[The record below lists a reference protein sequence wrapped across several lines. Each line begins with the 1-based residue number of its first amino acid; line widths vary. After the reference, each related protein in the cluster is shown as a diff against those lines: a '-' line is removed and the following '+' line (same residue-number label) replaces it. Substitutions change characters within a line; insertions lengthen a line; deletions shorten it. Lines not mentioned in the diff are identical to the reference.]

1 MSAVEVAL
9 TIAAALG
16 AGLTGGVYL
25 AFSFLV
31 LPAFRTL
38 PAAPAVSAVSA
49 MQRINVSAVRAPFMT
64 VFFGGAAAS
73 VAVIV
78 VQLTSNVPAGPTRI
92 LGAVLALAAVV
103 ITVVRNVPLNN
114 ALVSV
119 DANSP
124 GLTAAWQS
132 FDRSWSRAN
141 YARAAV
147 SVAAA
152 VALIFSLT

>member
-38 PAAPAVSAVSA
+38 PAAPAVSA

-78 VQLTSNVPAGPTRI
+78 LQLTSEASSGPTRI
-92 LGAVLALAAVV
+92 VGAVLALAAVV

>member
-38 PAAPAVSAVSA
+38 PAAPAVSA

-78 VQLTSNVPAGPTRI
+78 LQLTSEPSSGPTRI
-92 LGAVLALAAVV
+92 VGAVLALAAVV

>member
-1 MSAVEVAL
+1 MSAVEIAL
-9 TIAAALG
+9 TITAALG
-16 AGLTGGVYL
+16 AGLTAGVYL

-31 LPAFRTL
+31 LPAFLTL
-38 PAAPAVSAVSA
+38 PDAAAVAA

-73 VAVIV
+73 VVVIV
-78 VQLTSNVPAGPTRI
+78 LQLTSEAPAGPTRI

-114 ALVSV
+114 ALVRA
-119 DANSP
+119 DASSS
-124 GLTAAWQS
+124 GLTVAWQS

-147 SVAAA
+147 SVGAA

>member
-1 MSAVEVAL
+1 MSTVEVAL
-9 TIAAALG
+9 TIAAAVG

-38 PAAPAVSAVSA
+38 PAAAAVSA
-49 MQRINVSAVRAPFMT
+49 MQRINVSAVRVPFMT

-78 VQLTSNVPAGPTRI
+78 LQLVSETPNGTTRI
-92 LGAVLALAAVV
+92 VGAVLALAAVV

-114 ALVSV
+114 ALVRV
-119 DANSP
+119 DPAS
-124 GLTAAWQS
+124 TDASAAWQA
-132 FDRSWSRAN
+132 FDRSWSPAN
-141 YARAAV
+141 SARAAV
-147 SVAAA
+147 SVAAT
-152 VALIFSLT
+152 VVLMFSLT

>member
-38 PAAPAVSAVSA
+38 PAAPAVSA

>member
-16 AGLTGGVYL
+16 AGLAAGVYL

-38 PAAPAVSAVSA
+38 PAAAAVSA

-73 VAVIV
+73 AAVIV
-78 VQLTSNVPAGPTRI
+78 LHLTSDAPAGPTRI

-114 ALVSV
+114 ALVRI
-119 DANSP
+119 DANAP
-124 GLTAAWQS
+124 GLMATWQS

-141 YARAAV
+141 YARATV
-147 SVAAA
+147 SVAA
-152 VALIFSLT
+152 VIALIFSLT